1 MSATV
6 HAPSPAYRPLHPRR
20 LAMQLVGLVAA
31 EVALIASYRGHEAGF
46 HWATHFLVALTA
58 AAVFNLVWLLV
69 RRAPAPGQ
77 IVSVLAAHLFA
88 MFPDFLF
95 GAGIPHYRSMDVFLG
110 HVSAHDLPGGDTGWL
125 IIGLLALGAY
135 AVALSAWLRSH
146 SPDR

>member
-1 MSATV
+1 MSASV
-6 HAPSPAYRPLHPRR
+6 HAPSPAYRPLHRRR

-31 EVALIASYRGHEAGF
+31 EVALFASYRGHEAGF

-77 IVSVLAAHLFA
+77 IVSVVAAHLFA

-95 GAGIPHYRSMDVFLG
+95 SAGIPHYRWMDSFSHTSLPTT
-110 HVSAHDLPGGDTGWL
+110 SQAATPGG
-125 IIGLLALGAY
+125 
-135 AVALSAWLRSH
+135 
-146 SPDR
+146 